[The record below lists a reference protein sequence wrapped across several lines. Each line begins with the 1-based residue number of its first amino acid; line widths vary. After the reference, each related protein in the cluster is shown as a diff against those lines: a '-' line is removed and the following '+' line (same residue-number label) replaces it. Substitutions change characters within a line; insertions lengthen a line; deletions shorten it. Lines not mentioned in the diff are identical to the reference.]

1 MNRDTA
7 KKAGAIFRKIRR
19 QRQISTQQLA
29 AGLLSVSSINK
40 FENGHAKLSF
50 TILAELSRRMNLRP
64 DYFFQEIYKQEGSA
78 YTIFLNKIKPIYESN
93 DLPTLKKIAQKKAL
107 EVAHN
112 PDFDLIG
119 QLVTLFSLIKGI
131 DQQYSVDTKMIEK
144 IASHLLAIEYW
155 DPFEISLFN
164 NCLILFT
171 SVMIKNLLKEILYSL
186 DGVEASD
193 RILSLL
199 CNAADIFYRRK
210 DYEAARKIML
220 KCETLFS
227 DQTKLMIRFKLTFM
241 KNLLSSS
248 RKQAVIDNN
257 KLIESL
263 RMIGSNNL
271 ASSYEVYMRKYDFP
285 EKLSN
290 TPKKS

>member
-1 MNRDTA
+1 MASDQT
-7 KKAGAIFRKIRR
+7 KKAGKIFRQIRK
-19 QRQISTQQLA
+19 QRHVPVLQLTS
-29 AGLLSVSSINK
+29 GLLSVSSMNK
-40 FENGHAKLSF
+40 FENGHGKLSF
-50 TILAELSRRMNLRP
+50 LTLAELSRRMNLQP
-64 DYFFQEIYKQEGSA
+64 EYFCQQIYEQEGSA

-93 DLPTLKKIAQKKAL
+93 DLPTLKKIAQEKVL
-107 EVAHN
+107 EVANH

-131 DQQYSVDTKMIEK
+131 DQQYSVNEKMVEK
-144 IASHLLAIEYW
+144 VANHLLTVEYW
-155 DPFEISLFN
+155 DPFEISLLN

-186 DGVEASD
+186 DGVQASD
-193 RILSLL
+193 RVLSLL
-199 CNAADIFYRRK
+199 CNAVDIFYRRQ
-210 DYEAARKIML
+210 DYEAARKTL
-220 KCETLFS
+220 VKCETLFS